1 MDFESV
7 FCLLCYKPENSVNAV
22 SCDEEPKVVTILCR
36 QFWFAPEEIQRK
48 YVCGICW
55 TYVDD
60 FNNFYEQIKMIHDA
74 EQQEEIV
81 LEDDPIHY
89 QDSDLNET
97 EILLEGESPMLEDE
111 IGFDES
117 HESDPLL
124 NHQTKVKTIVIES
137 IDIEETFNETPTK
150 TIDEFTEE
158 IEEGSCKQQEARTMQ
173 NFKNIIS
180 SESHSIENETKQQTE
195 RYACDE
201 CHLVLPTEA
210 LMDEHRKQH
219 PTYSLQHT
227 CEECGKSYSTERRLQ
242 QHHKRDHGPGLMCD
256 ICSKWFKTGDG
267 LRNHQKNCHYPQP
280 TERVECSICKR
291 WLKNI
296 GSLNKHMVRHKTS
309 GKPNICEI
317 CGKVAPTYTAL
328 KSHKLFVHEM
338 QRTFRCLVCK
348 KAFKRA
354 FTLKEH
360 MSTHTG
366 SSLYNCP
373 HCTRTFNS
381 SANLHAHKKKK
392 HPKEWEKSRNEYE
405 KRFTG
410 KH

>member
-1 MDFESV
+1 MDFEPV
-7 FCLLCYKPENSVNAV
+7 FCLLCFKRENPVNAI
-22 SCDEEPKVVTILCR
+22 SCDEKPKVVTVLCR
-36 QFWFAPEEIQRK
+36 QFWFSPEEIQQK

-55 TYVDD
+55 TYVAD
-60 FNNFYEQIKMIHDA
+60 FNNFYEQIKMIHYAA
-74 EQQEEIV
+74 EQQEIV
-81 LEDDPIHY
+81 LEE
-89 QDSDLNET
+89 DSKHFGDNELNGT
-97 EILLEGESPMLEDE
+97 ILLLEEESSSSSLKKLEDKLVVDKC
-111 IGFDES
+111 DEP
-117 HESDPLL
+117 DPLV
-124 NHQTKVKTIVIES
+124 NRTNVETIVIEP
-137 IDIEETFNETPTK
+137 IDVKDTFSDGPTRTNAECANIFKGNSRKRGK
-150 TIDEFTEE
+150 TDGKRKLIVNAT
-158 IEEGSCKQQEARTMQ
+158 T
-173 NFKNIIS
+173 
-180 SESHSIENETKQQTE
+180 QQTE
-195 RYACDE
+195 DYPCDE
-201 CHLVLPTEA
+201 CNYVLPTKNM
-210 LMDEHRKQH
+210 LHEHRKQH
-219 PTYSLQHT
+219 TTSQQHT
-227 CEECGKSYSTERRLQ
+227 CAECGKSFCTARLLQ

-267 LRNHQKNCHYPQP
+267 LRNHQKNCHYPQG

-296 GSLNKHMVRHKTS
+296 GSLNKHMIRHKTS

-338 QRTFRCLVCK
+338 ERTFRCLVCK

-360 MSTHTG
+360 MTIHTG

-381 SANLHAHKKKK
+381 SANLHAHRKKK

-405 KRFTG
+405 KRFMG
-410 KH
+410 K